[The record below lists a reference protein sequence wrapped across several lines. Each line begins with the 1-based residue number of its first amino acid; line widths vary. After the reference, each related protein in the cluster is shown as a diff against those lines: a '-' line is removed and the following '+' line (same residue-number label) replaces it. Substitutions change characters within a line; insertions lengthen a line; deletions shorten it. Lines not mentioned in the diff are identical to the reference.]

1 MNLEINMAKASM
13 KEVEKLHSL
22 LANYYSELLESGEE
36 VSSGTLAAINSFL
49 KNNDVKVEAVD
60 GNPLQNLSF
69 KIKEMVESGDT
80 TWQ

>member
-1 MNLEINMAKASM
+1 MAKASM

>member
-1 MNLEINMAKASM
+1 MAKASM
-13 KEVEKLHSL
+13 KDVEKLHSL

-36 VSSGTLAAINSFL
+36 VSSGTLAAINTFL
-49 KNNDVKVEAVD
+49 KNNDVKVEAVN

>member
-1 MNLEINMAKASM
+1 MAKASM

-36 VSSGTLAAINSFL
+36 VSSGTLAAINTFL